1 MSDTNTTPKDQYIID
16 GELYEKDSN
25 GNLIRVINQSNIKAG
40 DGVSIDKNENNEV
53 VISSD
58 LGLSI
63 VNGQLCVSYEKEV
76 KE

>member
-1 MSDTNTTPKDQYIID
+1 MSDTNITPKDQYIID

-25 GNLIRVINQSNIKAG
+25 DNFIRVINQSNIKAG
-40 DGVSIDKNENNEV
+40 NGVSIDKNENNEV
-53 VISSD
+53 VISSN

>member
-1 MSDTNTTPKDQYIID
+1 MPDTNITPKDQYIID

-25 GNLIRVINQSNIKAG
+25 GNFIRVINQSNIKAG
-40 DGVSIDKNENNEV
+40 NGVSIDKNENNEV
-53 VISSD
+53 VISSN

>member
-1 MSDTNTTPKDQYIID
+1 MSDTNTTPKDQYVVD

>member
-1 MSDTNTTPKDQYIID
+1 MKNRKIILIIVFIISLILIGIGIFLSLKGEYNT
-16 GELYEKDSN
+16 
-25 GNLIRVINQSNIKAG
+25 
-40 DGVSIDKNENNEV
+40 KNENNEV
-53 VISSD
+53 VISSN

>member
-1 MSDTNTTPKDQYIID
+1 MSNTNTSPDQYVID

-25 GNLIRVINQSNIKAG
+25 GDLIRVINQSNIKAG

-76 KE
+76 GE

>member
-1 MSDTNTTPKDQYIID
+1 MSDTNTTPKDQYVID

-40 DGVSIDKNENNEV
+40 NGVSIDKNENNEV

-63 VNGQLCVSYEKEV
+63 VNGQLCISYEKEV

>member
-40 DGVSIDKNENNEV
+40 NGVSIDKNENNEV

>member
-1 MSDTNTTPKDQYIID
+1 MSDTNTTPKDQYVID

-40 DGVSIDKNENNEV
+40 NGVSIDKNKNNEV

>member
-1 MSDTNTTPKDQYIID
+1 MSDMNITAKDQYIID

-25 GNLIRVINQSNIKAG
+25 GNFIRVINQSNIKAG
-40 DGVSIDKNENNEV
+40 NGVSIDKNENNEV
-53 VISSD
+53 VISSN

>member
-1 MSDTNTTPKDQYIID
+1 MSDTNITPKDQYIID

-25 GNLIRVINQSNIKAG
+25 GNFIRVINQSNINAG
-40 DGVSIDKNENNEV
+40 NGVSIDKNENNEV
-53 VISSD
+53 VISSN

>member
-1 MSDTNTTPKDQYIID
+1 MSDTNITPKDQYIID

-25 GNLIRVINQSNIKAG
+25 GNFIRVINQSNIKAG
-40 DGVSIDKNENNEV
+40 NGVSIDKNENNEV
-53 VISSD
+53 VISSN

>member
-1 MSDTNTTPKDQYIID
+1 MTKQK
-16 GELYEKDSN
+16 YEDKRIVTIC
-25 GNLIRVINQSNIKAG
+25 GIL
-40 DGVSIDKNENNEV
+40 DKNENNEV
-53 VISSD
+53 VISSN